1 MSRNVKV
8 FFAFLVRK
16 TICYNSLVSFWNN
29 ITKQGA
35 YFIAHPLLRA
45 YRILTRQKASGARA
59 IITKGD
65 EILLIRNIGVT
76 YWSLPGGVLKRWETP
91 MMCLRRELKEELG
104 ITIHSADYRYRL
116 GTYQSEHG
124 DHTDTIHIF
133 VIEIPSFYYKRQWEL
148 DEARWF
154 KRDALPE
161 NLSPATDRRL
171 MELKSGKKNI
181 LAEW

>member
-1 MSRNVKV
+1 M
-8 FFAFLVRK
+8 
-16 TICYNSLVSFWNN
+16 SFWNN

-171 MELKSGKKNI
+171 TELRRDEKNI
-181 LAEW
+181 IAKW